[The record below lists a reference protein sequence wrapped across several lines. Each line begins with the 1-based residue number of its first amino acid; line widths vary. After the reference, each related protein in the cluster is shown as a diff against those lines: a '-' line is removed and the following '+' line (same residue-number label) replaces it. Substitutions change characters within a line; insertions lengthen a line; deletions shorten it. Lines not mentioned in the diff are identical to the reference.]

1 MPAGVVMTV
10 PAAAPAVVTVR
21 TEVGVKVAVTA
32 VVAVSVSVQGP
43 MPVQAPPLQPVKT
56 DPAAGVAVSV
66 TTVPSS
72 KVDEQ
77 TPGQPMPGGLLV
89 TVPEPVPAVETIIC
103 GVVEPAITA
112 AAATLMVSMSAPS
125 VPAPRKGLEAESLKF
140 PPTASA

>member
-1 MPAGVVMTV
+1 GPAWG
-10 PAAAPAVVTVR
+10 PGFGSVR

-32 VVAVSVSVQGP
+32 VVAVRVSVQGP
-43 MPVQAPPLQPVKT
+43 VPVQAPPLQPVKT
-56 DPAAGVAVSV
+56 EPAAGVAVSV

-112 AAATLMVSMSAPS
+112 ADETLLTALSAAMS
-125 VPAPRKGLEAESLKF
+125 L
-140 PPTASA
+140 

>member
-1 MPAGVVMTV
+1 MPAGVLVTV
-10 PAAAPAVVTVR
+10 PAPGPAVVTVR

-32 VVAVSVSVQGP
+32 VVAVSVSVHGP
-43 MPVQAPPLQPVKT
+43 VSEQAPPLQPVRT

-89 TVPEPVPAVETIIC
+89 TVPGPVPARGT
-103 GVVEPAITA
+103 
-112 AAATLMVSMSAPS
+112 
-125 VPAPRKGLEAESLKF
+125 
-140 PPTASA
+140 

>member
-1 MPAGVVMTV
+1 GPAWG
-10 PAAAPAVVTVR
+10 PGFGSVR

-32 VVAVSVSVQGP
+32 VVAVRVSVQGP
-43 MPVQAPPLQPVKT
+43 VPVQAPPLQPVKT

-89 TVPEPVPAVETIIC
+89 TVPEPVPAVDTIIC

-112 AAATLMVSMSAPS
+112 AAATLMPSMSAPIYRPS
-125 VPAPRKGLEAESLKF
+125 VPAAWTGLGAEGLKF
-140 PPTASA
+140 LPSASA

>member
-1 MPAGVVMTV
+1 MPAGVLMTV

-21 TEVGVKVAVTA
+21 TEFGVKVAVTA
-32 VVAVSVSVQGP
+32 LVAVSVRVQGP
-43 MPVQAPPLQPVKT
+43 MPEQAPPLQPVKT

-103 GVVEPAITA
+103 GVFEPAIKA
-112 AAATLMVSMSAPS
+112 AAATLMVSMSAPIS
-125 VPAPRKGLEAESLKF
+125 RPAVPAPLQALAAETVNVQL
-140 PPTASA
+140 